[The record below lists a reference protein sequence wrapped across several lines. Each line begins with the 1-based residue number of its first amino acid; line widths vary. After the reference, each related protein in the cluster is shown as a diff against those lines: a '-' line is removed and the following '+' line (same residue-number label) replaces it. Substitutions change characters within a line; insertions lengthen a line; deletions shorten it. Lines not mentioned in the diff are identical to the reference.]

1 MQIMHEIKLRSTFK
15 ATLKIADDVLGL
27 GSVNVYQ
34 SNKDGDTFYKDI
46 FIFSIYGRVFS
57 TDKNKIIFIGT

>member
-15 ATLKIADDVLGL
+15 ATLNIADDVLGL

-34 SNKDGDTFYKDI
+34 SNKDGETFYKDI
-46 FIFSIYGRVFS
+46 FIFLVSMVECLALIRI
-57 TDKNKIIFIGT
+57 K